1 MFRFFNLLASRR
13 HLSAYVKT
21 RWVKTCL
28 PFQNSSNASHQHHN
42 EISSRVKIHLM
53 PSFCAN
59 FTFCSISARDSSV
72 WQEET
77 AKLFFFLHFYVHIG
91 FMVQIRGHKIMLCKD
106 LFFICTCLHLWIK
119 MIWIFKLSNDFYS
132 TVCCMFY

>member
-1 MFRFFNLLASRR
+1 MS
-13 HLSAYVKT
+13 V
-21 RWVKTCL
+21 C
-28 PFQNSSNASHQHHN
+28 SHQHHN

-91 FMVQIRGHKIMLCKD
+91 FMVQIRGHRIMFCKD

-119 MIWIFKLSNDFYS
+119 MIWIFKLLLLFVVCFSNDSKTNFSSKCYS
-132 TVCCMFY
+132 VFLIQFTNSSELDVK